1 MPRRPSTHVDDP
13 AQVGRRLREARTA
26 AGLSQ
31 RGLAFPGCTAVYISR
46 IESGGRVPSLQV
58 LRELG
63 SRLGVSADWLAT
75 GTEAPGLA
83 ADPLVDAEVALR
95 FSEPERARAI
105 LERLL
110 ADEADP
116 HRRARA
122 LAGLGQAAF
131 AAGEHTAAIELFEQ
145 ALALSPALE
154 DADASVADSL
164 GRAYAMTSQ
173 YEAAIGVFERRL
185 AAAQR
190 RRDALQTVRFA
201 VLLANALSDRGA
213 FERAERVLGHA
224 LGLARDMDDPLV
236 RARLWWSQSRLHA
249 LQNDVENAER
259 YARYALDTLQLT
271 EHVRY
276 SGLAHQ
282 VLAHIKLDRGE
293 AGEALD
299 LLDRGLP
306 LVQEGGNAYE
316 EALFAVERA
325 RALAQLGLYEEA
337 RDLAAEGATALAD
350 GSPVDAGRA
359 HMLLGEIH
367 ERLDEPDEAV
377 EAYRR
382 ALAVLPVADRY
393 KLETYA
399 RLARVLRDRGLVD
412 EALELLDAALRLRI
426 ESPH

>member
-13 AQVGRRLREARTA
+13 VQVGRRLRDARSA

-31 RGLAFPGCTAVYISR
+31 RQLAFPGCTAVYISR
-46 IESGGRVPSLQV
+46 IESGDRIPSLQV

-63 SRLGVSADWLAT
+63 GRLGVSADWLAT
-75 GTEAPGLA
+75 GAEPPGLA
-83 ADPLVDAEVALR
+83 GDPLVEAEVALR
-95 FSEPERARAI
+95 FAEQEHARAI
-105 LERLL
+105 FERLL
-110 ADEADP
+110 IEETDD

-131 AAGEHTAAIELFEQ
+131 AAGEHLDSIELFEQ

-154 DADASVADSL
+154 DADPAVADSL

-173 YEAAIGVFERRL
+173 YASAIGVFQRRL
-185 AAAQR
+185 EAAQR
-190 RRDALQTVRFA
+190 RKDAMQTVRFA
-201 VLLANALSDRGA
+201 VLLANALTDRGA
-213 FERAERVLGHA
+213 FSRAERVLAHA

-259 YARYALDTLQLT
+259 YARYALDTLALT
-271 EHVRY
+271 EHARY
-276 SGLAHQ
+276 AGLAHQ

-299 LLDRGLP
+299 LLERGLP
-306 LVQEGGNAYE
+306 LVREGGNSYE
-316 EALFAVERA
+316 EGLFAVERG
-325 RALAQLGLYEEA
+325 RALAQLGLLEEA
-337 RDLAAEGATALAD
+337 RELAAAGAAALAS

-367 ERLDEPDEAV
+367 ERLDEPEEAAD
-377 EAYRR
+377 AYRL
-382 ALAVLPVADRY
+382 ALAVLPVTDRY
-393 KLETYA
+393 KLEAYA
-399 RLARVLRDRGLVD
+399 RLAKLLRNQGRVD
-412 EALELLDAALRLRI
+412 EALELLDAALRLRT
-426 ESPH
+426 ESPV